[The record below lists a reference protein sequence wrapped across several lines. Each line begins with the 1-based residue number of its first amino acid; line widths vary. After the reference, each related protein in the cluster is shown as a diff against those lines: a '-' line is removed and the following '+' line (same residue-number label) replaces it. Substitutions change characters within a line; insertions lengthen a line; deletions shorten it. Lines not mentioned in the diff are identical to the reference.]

1 MKLNCQSFLNVLMS
15 FLKTLEADFGWSY
28 CFMEIVMYFNL
39 MHNALF
45 HFFQRWPH
53 FKFTYVHKTLCRL
66 MHFTLLSYFVFCK
79 GALILQKI
87 FNFVLFSKKISL
99 NFGLKIKGQWFY
111 TFVLG
116 WNKIERCVMVIE
128 IKERHF
134 SAWNRH
140 NYMMKYVDILTF

>member
-1 MKLNCQSFLNVLMS
+1 MVILFYGN
-15 FLKTLEADFGWSY
+15 SY
-28 CFMEIVMYFNL
+28 VYFNL

-128 IKERHF
+128 IKERHVFF
-134 SAWNRH
+134 SAWNTSVSQYGH
-140 NYMMKYVDILTF
+140 SQSE